1 MTVRVAS
8 AAVGLFAGRMDDNSA
23 DQGETSEA
31 FIGFKGTRSRTH
43 RVGVGRGR
51 GRREAGEREES
62 HVEKQEQGRTRSIQI
77 ATGFCQFRK
86 LCSSPILG
94 A

>member
-1 MTVRVAS
+1 
-8 AAVGLFAGRMDDNSA
+8 MDDNLA

-31 FIGFKGTRSRTH
+31 FIGFKGTRSRS
-43 RVGVGRGR
+43 GRGGGGER
-51 GRREAGEREES
+51 AGEREES